1 MLVKSEMEGSPE
13 AAIVQWINTFDN
25 ISHSITHIQD
35 LSDGITLFEVVSD
48 IDYKW
53 FKLIRSA
60 DVGDN
65 WVLKINNL
73 KKLYKLVSR
82 YYEEVLDM
90 SFTNLPEVNLNAI
103 AKDSDPRGIIQLCKY
118 ILTIAVMCSDNLKYI
133 QNIQLLSEG
142 SQNHIKK
149 FIEET
154 VSYAQAP
161 SEPQETS
168 DNYTQNS
175 YMDDGTYRS
184 QSELTRISKEK
195 EELENQNR
203 QLIDK
208 HSELLTKYDK
218 LENEKQDLQA
228 RLKDMDTAVAQAN
241 ETGRADFIMRTEI
254 DHLKQD
260 LQRSEDTRQE
270 QERRLDYQNRQ
281 IRDLTRRND
290 DLTKYEAQAAA
301 LKDQLDEHRH
311 TAEDLQKAE
320 NVIEKYKKKLE
331 ETADLRKQVKALED
345 QNHSL
350 MDSNQKLEDDYR
362 NVLAFK
368 TLMDSYKD
376 QVAMLET
383 KNNELIREK
392 NKIEYE
398 LAHYNKKMEVLEADK
413 VRDSDRIQALE
424 DHLQEAQLGMNT
436 VDPPTLQR
444 ATTGDTEDMDIDDYN
459 LNDSLED
466 SLKESNVIEL
476 KLSKR
481 RLERQVKTLQDEKA
495 AGGGGQK
502 VVVLQHLLDDANRL
516 KTKFEKSY
524 LDVSQERDILQSDM
538 ARIREGI
545 PDAIVD
551 QSENT
556 LSLRLRI
563 IELEKETKSLNETI
577 AKLEQKIS
585 EGRFQG
591 DDEGMDDIRIKY
603 NELES
608 KSNSLEEQTKKQLQD
623 INKLLLEKDI
633 LHGQSLEQKDLL
645 LATERVNSDLKES
658 LAAFK
663 AKDDEPFKQKNAE
676 MQQQLIKL
684 QEDLHSVN
692 NKLKQSK
699 EFIKKQNA
707 LLSDI
712 KRDAETGN
720 FDEAVNSLKTEV
732 EMRNEEIE
740 KYKRQLHE
748 TRSQNRREQQLM
760 ISAWYDMSR
769 RTNKDVVNNK
779 ASPISWL
786 GQQRRTLDNQLKR
799 R

>member
-1 MLVKSEMEGSPE
+1 M
-13 AAIVQWINTFDN
+13 
-25 ISHSITHIQD
+25 
-35 LSDGITLFEVVSD
+35 
-48 IDYKW
+48 
-53 FKLIRSA
+53 
-60 DVGDN
+60 
-65 WVLKINNL
+65 
-73 KKLYKLVSR
+73 
-82 YYEEVLDM
+82 
-90 SFTNLPEVNLNAI
+90 
-103 AKDSDPRGIIQLCKY
+103 
-118 ILTIAVMCSDNLKYI
+118 
-133 QNIQLLSEG
+133 
-142 SQNHIKK
+142 
-149 FIEET
+149 
-154 VSYAQAP
+154 
-161 SEPQETS
+161 
-168 DNYTQNS
+168 
-175 YMDDGTYRS
+175 
-184 QSELTRISKEK
+184 
-195 EELENQNR
+195 
-203 QLIDK
+203 
-208 HSELLTKYDK
+208 
-218 LENEKQDLQA
+218 
-228 RLKDMDTAVAQAN
+228 
-241 ETGRADFIMRTEI
+241 
-254 DHLKQD
+254 
-260 LQRSEDTRQE
+260 
-270 QERRLDYQNRQ
+270 
-281 IRDLTRRND
+281 
-290 DLTKYEAQAAA
+290 
-301 LKDQLDEHRH
+301 DEHRH

-699 EFIKKQNA
+699 EVI
-707 LLSDI
+707 
-712 KRDAETGN
+712 
-720 FDEAVNSLKTEV
+720 
-732 EMRNEEIE
+732 RN
-740 KYKRQLHE
+740 H
-748 TRSQNRREQQLM
+748 
-760 ISAWYDMSR
+760 
-769 RTNKDVVNNK
+769 
-779 ASPISWL
+779 SPPPFFFF
-786 GQQRRTLDNQLKR
+786 
-799 R
+799 

>member
-1 MLVKSEMEGSPE
+1 M
-13 AAIVQWINTFDN
+13 
-25 ISHSITHIQD
+25 
-35 LSDGITLFEVVSD
+35 
-48 IDYKW
+48 
-53 FKLIRSA
+53 
-60 DVGDN
+60 
-65 WVLKINNL
+65 
-73 KKLYKLVSR
+73 
-82 YYEEVLDM
+82 
-90 SFTNLPEVNLNAI
+90 
-103 AKDSDPRGIIQLCKY
+103 
-118 ILTIAVMCSDNLKYI
+118 
-133 QNIQLLSEG
+133 
-142 SQNHIKK
+142 
-149 FIEET
+149 
-154 VSYAQAP
+154 
-161 SEPQETS
+161 
-168 DNYTQNS
+168 
-175 YMDDGTYRS
+175 
-184 QSELTRISKEK
+184 
-195 EELENQNR
+195 
-203 QLIDK
+203 
-208 HSELLTKYDK
+208 
-218 LENEKQDLQA
+218 
-228 RLKDMDTAVAQAN
+228 
-241 ETGRADFIMRTEI
+241 
-254 DHLKQD
+254 
-260 LQRSEDTRQE
+260 
-270 QERRLDYQNRQ
+270 
-281 IRDLTRRND
+281 
-290 DLTKYEAQAAA
+290 
-301 LKDQLDEHRH
+301 DEHRH

-424 DHLQEAQLGMNT
+424 DHLQEAQLGMST

-444 ATTGDTEDMDIDDYN
+444 ATTGDTVDMEIDDYN

-563 IELEKETKSLNETI
+563 IELEKEAKSLNETI

-591 DDEGMDDIRIKY
+591 DDEGMDDVRSKY
-603 NELES
+603 NELEA

-699 EFIKKQNA
+699 EVIKMIFLQYNM
-707 LLSDI
+707 LL
-712 KRDAETGN
+712 
-720 FDEAVNSLKTEV
+720 
-732 EMRNEEIE
+732 
-740 KYKRQLHE
+740 
-748 TRSQNRREQQLM
+748 
-760 ISAWYDMSR
+760 
-769 RTNKDVVNNK
+769 
-779 ASPISWL
+779 
-786 GQQRRTLDNQLKR
+786 TLDYSLSKSKMLFFLISNVMPKLATLMKLSIH
-799 R
+799 

>member
-1 MLVKSEMEGSPE
+1 M
-13 AAIVQWINTFDN
+13 
-25 ISHSITHIQD
+25 
-35 LSDGITLFEVVSD
+35 
-48 IDYKW
+48 
-53 FKLIRSA
+53 
-60 DVGDN
+60 
-65 WVLKINNL
+65 
-73 KKLYKLVSR
+73 
-82 YYEEVLDM
+82 
-90 SFTNLPEVNLNAI
+90 
-103 AKDSDPRGIIQLCKY
+103 
-118 ILTIAVMCSDNLKYI
+118 
-133 QNIQLLSEG
+133 
-142 SQNHIKK
+142 
-149 FIEET
+149 
-154 VSYAQAP
+154 
-161 SEPQETS
+161 
-168 DNYTQNS
+168 
-175 YMDDGTYRS
+175 
-184 QSELTRISKEK
+184 
-195 EELENQNR
+195 
-203 QLIDK
+203 
-208 HSELLTKYDK
+208 
-218 LENEKQDLQA
+218 
-228 RLKDMDTAVAQAN
+228 
-241 ETGRADFIMRTEI
+241 
-254 DHLKQD
+254 
-260 LQRSEDTRQE
+260 
-270 QERRLDYQNRQ
+270 
-281 IRDLTRRND
+281 
-290 DLTKYEAQAAA
+290 
-301 LKDQLDEHRH
+301 DEHRH

-424 DHLQEAQLGMNT
+424 DHLQEAQLGMST

-444 ATTGDTEDMDIDDYN
+444 ATTGDTVDMEIDDYN

-563 IELEKETKSLNETI
+563 IELEKEAKSLNETI

-591 DDEGMDDIRIKY
+591 DDEGMDDVRSKY
-603 NELES
+603 NELEA

-699 EFIKKQNA
+699 EVIKIIFLQYNM
-707 LLSDI
+707 LL
-712 KRDAETGN
+712 
-720 FDEAVNSLKTEV
+720 
-732 EMRNEEIE
+732 
-740 KYKRQLHE
+740 
-748 TRSQNRREQQLM
+748 
-760 ISAWYDMSR
+760 
-769 RTNKDVVNNK
+769 
-779 ASPISWL
+779 
-786 GQQRRTLDNQLKR
+786 TLDYSLSKSKMLFFLISNVMPKLATLMKLSIH
-799 R
+799 

>member
-1 MLVKSEMEGSPE
+1 M
-13 AAIVQWINTFDN
+13 
-25 ISHSITHIQD
+25 
-35 LSDGITLFEVVSD
+35 
-48 IDYKW
+48 
-53 FKLIRSA
+53 
-60 DVGDN
+60 
-65 WVLKINNL
+65 
-73 KKLYKLVSR
+73 
-82 YYEEVLDM
+82 
-90 SFTNLPEVNLNAI
+90 
-103 AKDSDPRGIIQLCKY
+103 
-118 ILTIAVMCSDNLKYI
+118 
-133 QNIQLLSEG
+133 
-142 SQNHIKK
+142 
-149 FIEET
+149 
-154 VSYAQAP
+154 
-161 SEPQETS
+161 
-168 DNYTQNS
+168 
-175 YMDDGTYRS
+175 
-184 QSELTRISKEK
+184 
-195 EELENQNR
+195 
-203 QLIDK
+203 
-208 HSELLTKYDK
+208 
-218 LENEKQDLQA
+218 
-228 RLKDMDTAVAQAN
+228 
-241 ETGRADFIMRTEI
+241 
-254 DHLKQD
+254 
-260 LQRSEDTRQE
+260 
-270 QERRLDYQNRQ
+270 
-281 IRDLTRRND
+281 
-290 DLTKYEAQAAA
+290 
-301 LKDQLDEHRH
+301 DEHRH

-424 DHLQEAQLGMNT
+424 DHLQEAQLGMST

-444 ATTGDTEDMDIDDYN
+444 ATTGDTVDMEIDDYN

-563 IELEKETKSLNETI
+563 IELEKEAKSLNETI

-591 DDEGMDDIRIKY
+591 DDEGMDDVRSKY
-603 NELES
+603 NELEA

-699 EFIKKQNA
+699 EVIKIIFLQCNI
-707 LLSDI
+707 LL
-712 KRDAETGN
+712 
-720 FDEAVNSLKTEV
+720 
-732 EMRNEEIE
+732 
-740 KYKRQLHE
+740 
-748 TRSQNRREQQLM
+748 
-760 ISAWYDMSR
+760 
-769 RTNKDVVNNK
+769 
-779 ASPISWL
+779 
-786 GQQRRTLDNQLKR
+786 TLDYSLSRSKMLFFLISNVMPKLATLMKLSIH
-799 R
+799 